1 MDEVLSGCNYGY
13 RPWGSEGVSKTAR
26 DIFCDDKNLD
36 LLQLQRL
43 MYSFTKLEHVANV
56 DDLT

>member
-1 MDEVLSGCNYGY
+1 MDDFFSDSKDGHH
-13 RPWGSEGVSKTAR
+13 PWESEGVSKTAR
-26 DIFCDDKNLD
+26 DSFYDDNNRYFLK
-36 LLQLQRL
+36 LQRL